1 MAKYTEWLKD
11 KKIEEATKKYQQM
24 YSGELTLAL
33 ARLLQQKD
41 FRLFLSDLIG
51 FTKPFDSA
59 FEEKGNLSSFNMG
72 KQAVGLKIFNDM
84 MAVDPQSFMAM
95 MKEEKARTEFRDKII
110 EEALDDNSK

>member
-11 KKIEEATKKYQQM
+11 KKIEEANKKYQQV

-33 ARLLQQKD
+33 VRLLQQKD

>member
-11 KKIEEATKKYQQM
+11 KKIEEANKKYQDL
-24 YSGELTLAL
+24 YSGEMTLAL
-33 ARLLQQKD
+33 TRLLQLKD
-41 FRLFLSDLIG
+41 FRLFLADLIG
-51 FTKPFDSA
+51 YTKPFDTA

-84 MAVDPQSFMAM
+84 MAVDPQSFMTM
-95 MKEEKARTEFRDKII
+95 MKEEKARTEFKNKML